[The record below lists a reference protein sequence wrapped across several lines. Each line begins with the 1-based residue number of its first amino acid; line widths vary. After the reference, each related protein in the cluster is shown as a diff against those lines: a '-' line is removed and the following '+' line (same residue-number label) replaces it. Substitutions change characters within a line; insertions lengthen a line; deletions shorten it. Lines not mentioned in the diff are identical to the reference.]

1 MRFSCLCEK
10 EVININDCRFLG
22 HVSDVEFEEK
32 SGQICSIIVPGP
44 GKYLGC
50 FCREFEFEI
59 PWCNIV
65 RIGPDIIL
73 VNLVEEDMK
82 KKI

>member
-1 MRFSCLCEK
+1 MRFSCLCQK
-10 EVININDCRFLG
+10 EVININDCCYLG
-22 HVSDVEFEEK
+22 HVSDLEFEEK
-32 SGQICSIIVPGP
+32 SGKICSIIVPGP

-59 PWCNIV
+59 PWNNIV

-73 VNLVEEDMK
+73 VNLVDGEMR